1 MGYPT
6 DSTGLSRAG
15 LDLAEVGSA
24 TTVQPLHIEQYGGM
38 VEGTFAKRSFMRTYV
53 DIKPIRGTDTVTND
67 RVGEATLGAVVP
79 GVRPDATVA
88 QFDNVKVKVDTIILA
103 RNNVALLDDF
113 QAHYNVRAELGKEHG
128 KTIGKFFDEAF
139 IIQAIKAALIVAAP
153 DNQNPQAGETALP
166 PGWSSGSAITLGS
179 AGDESDPDLLQKA
192 LEDVC
197 QSIEEKDVDIVE
209 DGGVILVAPAEYY
222 TLLRNDR
229 LINSQ
234 FSIGNGNF
242 AEGMVLKSCGLPL
255 IKTNRIPK
263 VAIVGHLLSNAGNG
277 SAYDVSAA
285 EAKAKAVI
293 MLPKA
298 LLAGETIPLNSK
310 VYYMD
315 SELQWFIDSYL
326 SFGVTPNRAEHAG
339 VVLAA

>member
-6 DSTGLSRAG
+6 DSSGLSRPG
-15 LDLAEVGSA
+15 QQLADVGNAS
-24 TTVQPLHIEQYGGM
+24 TVNPLHVEQYGGM
-38 VEGTFAKRSFMRTYV
+38 VEGTFAKKSFMRSYV
-53 DIKPIRGTDTVTND
+53 MIKPIRGTDTVTND
-67 RVGEATLGAVVP
+67 RVGEATLQKVTP
-79 GVRPDATVA
+79 GVRPDASVA
-88 QFDNVKVKVDTIILA
+88 QFDNVKIKVDTIVLA

-113 QAHYNVRAELGKEHG
+113 QAHYSVRSELGKEHG
-128 KTIGKFFDEAF
+128 KTLGKFFDEAF
-139 IIQAIKAALIVAAP
+139 IIQAIKSAFIVAAADP
-153 DNQNPQAGETALP
+153 QNPGIGETALP
-166 PGWSSGSAITLGS
+166 PGWFGGTKVNLAV

-192 LEDVC
+192 IEDVC
-197 QSIEEKDVDIVE
+197 QGIEEKDVDL
-209 DGGVILVAPAEYY
+209 DGGVILVGPAEYY

-234 FSIGNGNF
+234 YSVGNGDF
-242 AEGMVLKSCGLPL
+242 ASGMVLKSCGLPL

-263 VAIVGHLLSNAGNG
+263 AAITGHFLSNAGNG
-277 SAYDVSAA
+277 NAYDVTA
-285 EAKAKAVI
+285 EQGRVKAVV

-298 LLAGETIPLNSK
+298 LLAGETIPLTSK

-339 VVLAA
+339 VVVAAA

>member
-6 DSTGLSRAG
+6 DSTGLSRSG
-15 LDLAEVGSA
+15 LSLAAVGSA
-24 TTVQPLHIEQYGGM
+24 TTVQPLHVEQYGGQ
-38 VEGTFAKRSFMRTYV
+38 VEGTFAKKSFMKAYV
-53 DIKPIRGTDTVTND
+53 NIKSIRGTDTVTND
-67 RVGEATLGAVVP
+67 RIGQATLQAVTP
-79 GVRPDATVA
+79 GVRPDASVA
-88 QFDNVKVKVDTIILA
+88 QFDNVKVKVDTIVLA

-113 QAHYNVRAELGKEHG
+113 QAHYSVRSELGVEHG

-153 DNQNPQAGETALP
+153 DNQSPQAGETALP
-166 PGWSSGSAITLGS
+166 DGWEGGTAITLGT

-192 LEDVC
+192 IEDVC
-197 QSIEEKDVDIVE
+197 EGIELKDIDL
-209 DGGVILVAPAEYY
+209 DGGVILCGPTEYY

-234 FSIGNGNF
+234 YSLGNGDV

-263 VAIVGHLLSNAGNG
+263 AAITGHFLSNTGNG
-277 SAYDVSAA
+277 SAYDVTAA
-285 EAKAKAVI
+285 EAKTKVVV

-298 LLAGETIPLNSK
+298 LLAGETIPLTSK

-326 SFGVTPNRAEHAG
+326 AFGVTPNRAEHAG

>member
-1 MGYPT
+1 MSYPV
-6 DSTGLSRAG
+6 DSAHLSRSGQQLQVAG
-15 LDLAEVGSA
+15 NAA
-24 TTVQPLHIEQYGGM
+24 TVHPLHIDQYGGQ
-38 VEGTFAKRSFMRTYV
+38 VEGTFAKKSFMRNYV
-53 DIKPIRGTDTVTND
+53 NIKTIRGTDTVVND
-67 RVGEATLGAVVP
+67 RIGQATLAAVVP
-79 GVRPDATVA
+79 GVRPDAGVA
-88 QFDNVKVKVDTIILA
+88 QFDNVKVKVDTIVLA

-113 QAHYNVRAELGKEHG
+113 QAHYSVRSELGMEHG

-153 DNQNPQAGETALP
+153 DNQNPGVGETALP
-166 PGWSSGSAITLGS
+166 DGWSGGTQVTLGV

-192 LEDVC
+192 IEDVC
-197 QSIEEKDVDIVE
+197 QGIEEKDVDL
-209 DGGVILVAPAEYY
+209 DGAIILVAPAEYY

-234 FSIGNGNF
+234 YSMGNGDVS
-242 AEGMVLKSCGLPL
+242 EGLVLKSCGLPL
-255 IKTNRIPK
+255 IKTNRIPSA
-263 VAIVGHLLSNAGNG
+263 AITGHFLSNTGNG

-285 EAKAKAVI
+285 EAKAKAIV

-298 LLAGETIPLNSK
+298 LLAGETIPLTSK

-326 SFGVTPNRAEHAG
+326 AFGVTPNRAEHAG
-339 VVLAA
+339 IVLAA

>member
-1 MGYPT
+1 MSYPT
-6 DSTGLSRAG
+6 DSTGLSRSG
-15 LDLAEVGSA
+15 LELAAVGSA

-38 VEGTFAKRSFMRTYV
+38 VEGTFAKQSFMRSYV
-53 DIKPIRGTDTVTND
+53 MIKPIRGTDTVTND
-67 RVGEATLGAVVP
+67 RIGQATLQKVTP
-79 GVRPDATVA
+79 GVRPAASVA
-88 QFDNVKVKVDTIILA
+88 QFDNVKVKVDTIVLA

-113 QAHYNVRAELGKEHG
+113 QAHYAVRAELGKEHG

-139 IIQAIKAALIVAAP
+139 IIQTIKSALIVAAA
-153 DNQNPQAGETALP
+153 DNQDVQTGETGLP
-166 PGWSSGSAITLGS
+166 DGWSGGTQVTLGT

-192 LEDVC
+192 IEDVC
-197 QSIEEKDVDIVE
+197 EGIELKDVDL
-209 DGGVILVAPAEYY
+209 DGGVILCGPTEYY

-234 FSIGNGNF
+234 YSLGNGDYS
-242 AEGMVLKSCGLPL
+242 EGMVLKSCGLPL
-255 IKTNRIPK
+255 VKTNRIPK
-263 VAIVGHLLSNAGNG
+263 AAISGHFLSNTGNG
-277 SAYDVSAA
+277 NAYDVTAA
-285 EAKAKAVI
+285 EAKTKVVV

-298 LLAGETIPLNSK
+298 LLAGETIPLTSK